1 MFEWFRA
8 LHIIAVIAWM
18 AGLLIYPRLL
28 VYRLEAQ
35 GDPRFEAA
43 MDKAAAS
50 TRKIILNPTM
60 ILAWL
65 MGAAMI
71 GHNWEYYSTQIWFWG
86 NRAGFRS
93 VRLPRLPDR
102 RRPQGRRRPAPDRA
116 PQAADDERN
125 SHGYRDFCGHPGCRP
140 ALLTPAPALPVR
152 PFPLDQSAVWR
163 SKTGVGRPAVDPSFL
178 IVSSPVA
185 PPRAGSPGQ
194 TTT

>member
-8 LHIIAVIAWM
+8 IHIIAVIAWM

-71 GHNWEYYSTQIWFWG
+71 GHNWEFYTTQIWFWG
-86 NRAGFRS
+86 KILFVFILSGF
-93 VRLPRLPDR
+93 
-102 RRPQGRRRPAPDRA
+102 
-116 PQAADDERN
+116 
-125 SHGYRDFCGHPGCRP
+125 HGYLIGIGRKVAAGERP
-140 ALLTPAPALPVR
+140 IEPRKLRMMNEIPMVIAIVAVILVVVQ
-152 PFPLDQSAVWR
+152 PF
-163 SKTGVGRPAVDPSFL
+163 
-178 IVSSPVA
+178 
-185 PPRAGSPGQ
+185 
-194 TTT
+194 